1 MLSGSE
7 FNLNER
13 PGQKLKNEED
23 IVSAIGIGQKG
34 THKVS
39 AAPSTLLAGTQSV
52 FTVVGAVFIKGVWH
66 VAIDLI

>member
-1 MLSGSE
+1 MSDDVQCFCPQSLLHHMLSGSE

-34 THKVS
+34 THKVLRDVLH
-39 AAPSTLLAGTQSV
+39 T
-52 FTVVGAVFIKGVWH
+52 
-66 VAIDLI
+66 